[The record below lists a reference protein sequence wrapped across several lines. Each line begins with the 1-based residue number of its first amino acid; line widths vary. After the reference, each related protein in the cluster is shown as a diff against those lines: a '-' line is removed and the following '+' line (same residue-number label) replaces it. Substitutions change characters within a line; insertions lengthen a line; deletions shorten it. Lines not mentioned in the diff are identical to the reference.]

1 MKTINTILLASSVVL
16 FSACSSEKNENLV
29 VVKPA
34 ASEKIP
40 VAVNAEM
47 EVSVEGM
54 TCEMGCGGSLR
65 KALKDTKAVDQ
76 VSFLDFDADADKNKA
91 IIRFDRT
98 KISADKLVSLMEEI
112 NEKQFTISDVKTKTV
127 DSDATSSNTGSIKK
141 ADDAPVKMT
150 SPTLEIPNLID
161 LFTSFLK

>member
-1 MKTINTILLASSVVL
+1 MKTFSSILFVSSVVL
-16 FSACSSEKNENLV
+16 FSACSSEKTENSG

-34 ASEKIP
+34 VAEKIP

-76 VSFLDFDADADKNKA
+76 VSFVDFDADADKNKA

-112 NEKQFTISDVKTKTV
+112 NENQFTVSDVKTKTV
-127 DSDATSSNTGSIKK
+127 DGDAASSNSGSTNKSE
-141 ADDAPVKMT
+141 DAPVKMT
-150 SPTLEIPNLID
+150 SPSLEIPNLID